1 MPQHGSLAR
10 HIGELREASTFWRSR
25 GVRDHF
31 LENLEIFE
39 DDDSQDVLQ
48 RGVIRFARNPRI
60 AEVKSFGI
68 GTMARV
74 SAKRR

>member
-1 MPQHGSLAR
+1 
-10 HIGELREASTFWRSR
+10 
-25 GVRDHF
+25 VRDHF